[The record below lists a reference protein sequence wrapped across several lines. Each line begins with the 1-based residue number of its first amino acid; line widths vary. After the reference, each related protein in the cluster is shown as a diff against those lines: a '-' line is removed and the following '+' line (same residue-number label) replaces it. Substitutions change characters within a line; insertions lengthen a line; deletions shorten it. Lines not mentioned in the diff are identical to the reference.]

1 MATWVDCRVAIS
13 YGAGDDKSERGVNV
27 FVDYNATLI
36 EDIIDFPAKD
46 SFMNQSTWHT
56 ILFMMFLAILFNVGY
71 SYLMRDSGQVAEIN
85 YSRFRSELADN
96 NLKNVRFK
104 GVVATGEFVK
114 KIQVTETVQGTG
126 YQREVGGFTTILP
139 TAADPAL
146 LAELTAR
153 KVEISAVSTE
163 TSPVVSILLS
173 ILPWVLILGV
183 WWYLSRTVR
192 SQGPGGMFGSF
203 AKSGAKMYG
212 TGEKVNVTFDDVAG
226 MENSKQEL
234 KEIVDYLKDPE
245 QFRRIGGKV
254 PKGVLL
260 VGAPGTGKTLLA
272 RAVAGEAGVNFFT
285 ISASQFIEMFVG
297 VGASRVRDLF
307 KNAKQNAPSIIFI
320 DEIDAVGRSR
330 GTGFGGGHDERE
342 QTLNQLLSEM
352 DGFDPH
358 EEVIVLAATNRPDVL
373 DPALLRPGRFDR
385 HVVIERP
392 DWRDREKI
400 LKVHTR
406 KILLAEGI
414 DLVTIAKGTPGM
426 TGADLEN
433 LVNEAAILASR
444 ESAPAVTMAHLE
456 QAKDKLLMGGER
468 KMVISDSEKRIT
480 AYHEAGH
487 ALVAKLLPG
496 TDTIHKVTII
506 PHGMALGVTQQLPED
521 DRYYYPRS
529 YLEKRIC
536 VALGGRAAER
546 LIFGE
551 VSTGAQSD
559 LKIVTDLAEKMVCQW
574 GMSEKVGPVTYTRG
588 EEHPFLGRKLAEE
601 KGFSE
606 AMAWKIDQEI
616 TAIIREE
623 EEVADKL
630 LRENRP
636 RLDALA
642 MALQDEE
649 TLDGV
654 RVEEILQLA
663 PVG

>member
-1 MATWVDCRVAIS
+1 
-13 YGAGDDKSERGVNV
+13 
-27 FVDYNATLI
+27 
-36 EDIIDFPAKD
+36 
-46 SFMNQSTWHT
+46 MNQSTWQT
-56 ILFMMFLAILFNVGY
+56 ILLMILAAILINIGI
-71 SYLMRDSGQVAEIN
+71 SYLLRDAGQSAEIS
-85 YSRFRSELADN
+85 YSRFRSELAGN
-96 NLKNVRFK
+96 NLKKVRFK
-104 GVVATGEFVK
+104 GTAASGEFLK
-114 KIQVTETVQGTG
+114 KIQVSETVQGKEVT
-126 YQREVGGFTTILP
+126 REVGAFTTTMP
-139 TAADPAL
+139 ATADPAL
-146 LAELTAR
+146 IAELTGH
-153 KVEISAVSTE
+153 KVEIIAVSTE
-163 TSPVVSILLS
+163 ASPLVSFLIAM
-173 ILPWVLILGV
+173 LPWLLIIGV
-183 WWYLSRTVR
+183 WWFISRNAR
-192 SQGPGGMFGSF
+192 NQMGPGGMFGSF
-203 AKSGAKMYG
+203 AKSGARMYG

-234 KEIVDYLKDPE
+234 KEIVDYLKEPG
-245 QFRRIGGKV
+245 QFRLIGGKI

-260 VGAPGTGKTLLA
+260 VGPPGTGKTLLA

-307 KNAKQNAPSIIFI
+307 KNAKKGAPSIIFI

-330 GTGFGGGHDERE
+330 GTGLGGGNDERE

-352 DGFDPH
+352 DGFDQH

-400 LKVHTR
+400 LIVHTR
-406 KILLAEGI
+406 KIKLAEGI
-414 DLVTIAKGTPGM
+414 DFITIAKGTPGM

-444 ESAPAVTMAHLE
+444 ESATAVTMAHLE

-468 KMVISDSEKRIT
+468 KMVISGNEKRIT

-487 ALVAKLLPG
+487 TLIAKLLPG
-496 TDTIHKVTII
+496 ADPIHKVTII
-506 PHGMALGVTQQLPED
+506 PHGIALGITQQLPED

-529 YLEKRIC
+529 YLENRIC

-546 LIFGE
+546 LVFGE
-551 VSTGAQSD
+551 VSTGAKSD
-559 LKIVTDLAEKMVCQW
+559 LKLITDLAEKMVCQW
-574 GMSEKVGPVTYTRG
+574 GMSEKVGPVTFTRG

-601 KGFSE
+601 KVFSE

-616 TAIIREE
+616 TAIIRQGEKD
-623 EEVADKL
+623 ADEL
-630 LRENRP
+630 LIQNRP

-642 MALQDEE
+642 AALQEEE
-649 TLDGV
+649 TLDGA
-654 RVEEILQLA
+654 RVEEILRLV

>member
-1 MATWVDCRVAIS
+1 MNNSNWRVILLVILMVILANIGTS
-13 YGAGDDKSERGVNV
+13 YFLRDTG
-27 FVDYNATLI
+27 
-36 EDIIDFPAKD
+36 
-46 SFMNQSTWHT
+46 QS
-56 ILFMMFLAILFNVGY
+56 
-71 SYLMRDSGQVAEIN
+71 AEIS
-85 YSRFRSELADN
+85 YSRFRSELAGS
-96 NLKNVRFK
+96 NLKKVTFK
-104 GVVATGEFVK
+104 GIAASGEFLK
-114 KIQVTETVQGTG
+114 KIKVPETVQGKVGTRETG
-126 YQREVGGFTTILP
+126 AFTTTMP
-139 TAADPAL
+139 ATADPAL
-146 LAELTAR
+146 LAELTAHN
-153 KVEISAVSTE
+153 VEISAVSTE
-163 TSPVVSILLS
+163 ASPLISFLIS
-173 ILPWVLILGV
+173 MLPWVLIIGV
-183 WWYLSRTVR
+183 WWYISNNARK
-192 SQGPGGMFGSF
+192 QGPMGMFGSF

-212 TGEKVNVTFDDVAG
+212 TAEKVNVTFDDVAG
-226 MENSKQEL
+226 MESSKQEL
-234 KEIVDYLKDPE
+234 KEIVDYLKQPE

-260 VGAPGTGKTLLA
+260 VGPPGCGKTLLA
-272 RAVAGEAGVNFFT
+272 RAVAGEAGVNFFS

-307 KNAKQNAPSIIFI
+307 SNAKKGAPSIIFI

-352 DGFDPH
+352 DGFDQH
-358 EEVIVLAATNRPDVL
+358 EDVIVLAATNRPDVL

-406 KILLAEGI
+406 KIALAEGV
-414 DLVTIAKGTPGM
+414 DFVTIAKGTPGM

-444 ESAPAVTMAHLE
+444 ENAPAVTMAHLE

-468 KMVISDSEKRIT
+468 KMIISDLEKRLT

-487 ALVAKLLPG
+487 TLIAKLLPG
-496 TDTIHKVTII
+496 TDPIHKVTII

-529 YLEKRIC
+529 YLENRIS
-536 VALGGRAAER
+536 VALGGRSAER
-546 LIFGE
+546 LVFGE

-559 LKIVTDLAEKMVCQW
+559 LKVVTDLAEKMVCQW
-574 GMSEKVGPVTYTRG
+574 GMSEKVGPVTFTRG

-606 AMAWKIDQEI
+606 EMAWRIDQEI
-616 TAIIREE
+616 TAIIRQGEK
-623 EEVADKL
+623 VADEL
-630 LRENRP
+630 LLVNRP

-642 MALQDEE
+642 TALQEEE
-649 TLDGV
+649 TLDGA
-654 RVEEILQLA
+654 RVGEILRLN
-663 PVG
+663 PVK

>member
-1 MATWVDCRVAIS
+1 
-13 YGAGDDKSERGVNV
+13 
-27 FVDYNATLI
+27 
-36 EDIIDFPAKD
+36 
-46 SFMNQSTWHT
+46 MNQPAWRT
-56 ILFMMFLAILFNVGY
+56 IIIMMLLGILFNIGY
-71 SYLMRDSGQVAEIN
+71 SYLRRDAGQSAEIS
-85 YSRFRSELADN
+85 YSRFRSELAGN
-96 NLKNVRFK
+96 NLKKVMFK
-104 GVVATGEFVK
+104 GTAANGEFLK
-114 KIQVTETVQGTG
+114 KIQVSETVQGK
-126 YQREVGGFTTILP
+126 EVLRQVGAFTTTMP
-139 TAADPAL
+139 ATADPAL
-146 LAELTAR
+146 LAELTDH
-153 KVEISAVSTE
+153 KVEIRAVSTE
-163 TSPVVSILLS
+163 ASPLVSIFISL
-173 ILPWVLILGV
+173 LPWLLIIGV
-183 WWYLSRTVR
+183 WWYISRTVR
-192 SQGPGGMFGSF
+192 NQGPAGMMGGF

-212 TGEKVNVTFDDVAG
+212 TGEKVKVTFDDVAG

-234 KEIVDYLKDPE
+234 KEIVDYLKDPG
-245 QFRRIGGKV
+245 QFRRIGGKM

-260 VGAPGTGKTLLA
+260 VGPPGTGKTLLA
-272 RAVAGEAGVNFFT
+272 RAVAGEAGVNFFS

-307 KNAKQNAPSIIFI
+307 QNAKKGAPSIIFI

-330 GTGFGGGHDERE
+330 GTGLGGGHDERE

-352 DGFDPH
+352 DGFDQH

-406 KILLAEGI
+406 KIALAEGI
-414 DLVTIAKGTPGM
+414 DFSNIAKGTPGM

-444 ESAPAVTMAHLE
+444 ENASAVTAAHFE

-468 KMVISDSEKRIT
+468 KMVISDTEKRLT

-487 ALVAKLLPG
+487 TLIAKLLPG
-496 TDTIHKVTII
+496 TDPIHKVTII
-506 PHGMALGVTQQLPED
+506 PHGIALGITQQLPED

-529 YLEKRIC
+529 FLENRIS
-536 VALGGRAAER
+536 VALGGRSAER
-546 LIFGE
+546 LVFGE

-559 LKIVTDLAEKMVCQW
+559 LKMVTDLAEKMVCQW
-574 GMSEKVGPVTYTRG
+574 GMSEKVGPVAFTRG

-606 AMAWKIDQEI
+606 EMAWKIDQEI
-616 TAIIREE
+616 TSIIRQGEK
-623 EEVADKL
+623 VADEL
-630 LRENRP
+630 LAANRP
-636 RLDALA
+636 SLDALA
-642 MALQDEE
+642 TALQEEE

-654 RVEEILQLA
+654 RVEEILGHVQ
-663 PVG
+663 

>member
-1 MATWVDCRVAIS
+1 
-13 YGAGDDKSERGVNV
+13 
-27 FVDYNATLI
+27 
-36 EDIIDFPAKD
+36 
-46 SFMNQSTWHT
+46 MNQSAWRP
-56 ILFMMFLAILFNVGY
+56 LVLMMLLVLLFNIGY
-71 SYLMRDSGQVAEIN
+71 SFLQRDTGQSAEIS
-85 YSRFRSELADN
+85 YSRFRSELVAN
-96 NLKNVRFK
+96 NLKTIRFK
-104 GVVATGEFVK
+104 GPVASGEFLK
-114 KIQVTETVQGTG
+114 KIQLTETVQGKEVK
-126 YQREVGGFTTILP
+126 REVGTFTTMMP
-139 TAADPAL
+139 AAADPAL
-146 LAELTAR
+146 IAELADH

-163 TSPVVSILLS
+163 ASPLAAIL
-173 ILPWVLILGV
+173 IAVLPWLLIIGA
-183 WWYLSRTVR
+183 WWYISRNA
-192 SQGPGGMFGSF
+192 QKQMGPGGMLGTF
-203 AKSGAKMYG
+203 AKSGARMYG
-212 TGEKVNVTFDDVAG
+212 TGEKVNVTFEDVAG

-234 KEIVDYLKDPE
+234 KEIVDYLKEPE

-260 VGAPGTGKTLLA
+260 VGPPGTGKTLLA

-307 KNAKQNAPSIIFI
+307 SSAKKGAPSIIFI

-352 DGFDPH
+352 DGFDQH

-400 LKVHTR
+400 LRVHTR
-406 KILLAEGI
+406 NITLAEGT
-414 DLVTIAKGTPGM
+414 DFTTIAKGTPGM

-444 ESAPAVTMAHLE
+444 ENAAAVTMAHLE
-456 QAKDKLLMGGER
+456 QAKDKLLMGSER
-468 KMVISDSEKRIT
+468 KMVISDSEKQIT

-496 TDTIHKVTII
+496 TDPIHKVTII
-506 PHGMALGVTQQLPED
+506 PHGMALGITQQLPED
-521 DRYYYPRS
+521 DRYHYPRS
-529 YLEKRIC
+529 YLENRIC

-546 LIFGE
+546 LVFGE

-559 LKIVTDLAEKMVCQW
+559 LKTVTDLAEKMVCQW
-574 GMSEKVGPVTYTRG
+574 GMSDKVGPVTYTRG
-588 EEHPFLGRKLAEE
+588 EEHPFLGRKLAQE

-606 AMAWKIDQEI
+606 AMAWRIDQEI
-616 TAIIREE
+616 TAFIRHGEE
-623 EEVADKL
+623 LADGL
-630 LRENRP
+630 LRDNRA

-642 MALQDEE
+642 TALQEEE
-649 TLDGV
+649 TLDGQ
-654 RVEEILQLA
+654 RVEEIFRLV
-663 PVG
+663 PVA

>member
-1 MATWVDCRVAIS
+1 MNQAAWRTILLMMLVAIVFNIS
-13 YGAGDDKSERGVNV
+13 YSLFLRDA
-27 FVDYNATLI
+27 A
-36 EDIIDFPAKD
+36 
-46 SFMNQSTWHT
+46 QS
-56 ILFMMFLAILFNVGY
+56 
-71 SYLMRDSGQVAEIN
+71 AEIS
-85 YSRFRSELADN
+85 YSRFRSELAAN
-96 NLKNVRFK
+96 NLKTVKFR
-104 GVVATGEFVK
+104 GAAASGEFVK
-114 KIQVTETVQGTG
+114 KIQLSETVQGKAI
-126 YQREVGGFTTILP
+126 QREVGAFTTTMP
-139 TAADPAL
+139 ATADPAL
-146 LAELTAR
+146 IDELTSH
-153 KVEISAVSTE
+153 KVEISAVSSE
-163 TSPVVSILLS
+163 ASPLMTILIAL
-173 ILPWVLILGV
+173 LPWVLIGGV
-183 WWYLSRTVR
+183 WWYISRAAR
-192 SQGPGGMFGSF
+192 NQGPAGMFGSF
-203 AKSGAKMYG
+203 AKSGARMYG

-234 KEIVDYLKDPE
+234 KEIVDYLKAPDK
-245 QFRRIGGKV
+245 FRRIGGKV

-260 VGAPGTGKTLLA
+260 VGPPGTGKTLLA

-307 KNAKQNAPSIIFI
+307 ASAKKGAPSIIFI

-352 DGFDPH
+352 DGFDQH

-400 LKVHTR
+400 LRVHIR
-406 KILLAEGI
+406 KISLDVGV
-414 DLVTIAKGTPGM
+414 DLTSIAKGTPGM

-444 ESAPAVTMAHLE
+444 ESAEAVTMVHLE

-468 KMVISDSEKRIT
+468 KMVISANEKRVT

-487 ALVAKLLPG
+487 TLIARLLPG
-496 TDTIHKVTII
+496 TDPIHKVTII
-506 PHGMALGVTQQLPED
+506 PHGMALGITQQLPED
-521 DRYYYPRS
+521 DRYHYPRS
-529 YLEKRIC
+529 YLENRIA
-536 VALGGRAAER
+536 VALGGRAAE
-546 LIFGE
+546 LLAFGE

-559 LKIVTDLAEKMVCQW
+559 LKVVTDLSEKMVCQW
-574 GMSEKVGPVTYTRG
+574 GMSDKVGPVTFTRG

-616 TAIIREE
+616 TAFIRHG

-630 LRENRP
+630 LQANMP
-636 RLDALA
+636 CLDALA
-642 MALQDEE
+642 IALQEEE
-649 TLDGV
+649 TLDGA
-654 RVEEILQLA
+654 RVDEILRLVRA
-663 PVG
+663 VPVLES

>member
-1 MATWVDCRVAIS
+1 
-13 YGAGDDKSERGVNV
+13 
-27 FVDYNATLI
+27 
-36 EDIIDFPAKD
+36 
-46 SFMNQSTWHT
+46 MNQSTWRTILLMMVVT
-56 ILFMMFLAILFNVGY
+56 ILFNFGY
-71 SYLMRDSGQVAEIN
+71 NYLRRDAGQSAEIS
-85 YSRFRSELADN
+85 YSRFRSELAGN
-96 NLKNVRFK
+96 NLKKVRFK
-104 GVVATGEFVK
+104 GAAVSGEFLK
-114 KIQVTETVQGTG
+114 KVQVAETVQGKEVT
-126 YQREVGGFTTILP
+126 RDVGGFSTTMP
-139 TAADPAL
+139 ATADPAL
-146 LAELTAR
+146 IAELTSH
-153 KVEISAVSTE
+153 KVEIVAVSTE
-163 TSPVVSILLS
+163 ASPLVSFLITL
-173 ILPWVLILGV
+173 LPWILIIGV
-183 WWYLSRTVR
+183 WWYISRTAR
-192 SQGPGGMFGSF
+192 NQGPMGSMFGSF
-203 AKSGAKMYG
+203 AKSGARMYG
-212 TGEKVNVTFDDVAG
+212 TGEKVNVTFEDVAG

-234 KEIVDYLKDPE
+234 KEIVDYLKEPG

-254 PKGVLL
+254 PKGILL
-260 VGAPGTGKTLLA
+260 VGPPGTGKTLLA
-272 RAVAGEAGVNFFT
+272 RAVAGESGVNFFT

-307 KNAKQNAPSIIFI
+307 SSAKKGAPSIIFI

-330 GTGFGGGHDERE
+330 GTGLGGGNDERE

-352 DGFDPH
+352 DGFDQH

-406 KILLAEGI
+406 KIALAEGVDFI
-414 DLVTIAKGTPGM
+414 TIAKGTPGM

-468 KMVISDSEKRIT
+468 KMVISDNEKRCT

-487 ALVAKLLPG
+487 TLIARLLPG
-496 TDTIHKVTII
+496 TDPIHKVTII
-506 PHGMALGVTQQLPED
+506 PHGMALGITQQLPED

-529 YLEKRIC
+529 YLENRIS

-559 LKIVTDLAEKMVCQW
+559 LKMVTDLAEKMVCQW
-574 GMSEKVGPVTYTRG
+574 GMSEKVGPVAFTRG

-606 AMAWKIDQEI
+606 EMAWVIDQEI
-616 TAIIREE
+616 TAIIRHG
-623 EEVADKL
+623 EEVADEL
-630 LRENRP
+630 LCAHRP

-642 MALQDEE
+642 TALQEEE
-649 TLDGV
+649 TLDGA
-654 RVEEILQLA
+654 RVEEILRLTPA
-663 PVG
+663 PS